1 MSINAVCHNTT
12 CYNNVLIAFL
22 YIVGLLLLLLLFAL
36 HFLSAVP
43 HFVLASYYV
52 KVIVN
57 KGSVVKIV
65 SI

>member
-1 MSINAVCHNTT
+1 M
-12 CYNNVLIAFL
+12 LITFFI
-22 YIVGLLLLLLLFAL
+22 YCGLIIIISSSSSSSSSTL

-43 HFVLASYYV
+43 HFVLVSYYV

-57 KGSVVKIV
+57 KGSVVKKV

>member
-1 MSINAVCHNTT
+1 
-12 CYNNVLIAFL
+12 VLITFFI
-22 YIVGLLLLLLLFAL
+22 YCGLIIIIISSSSSSSSTL

-43 HFVLASYYV
+43 HFVLVSYYV

-57 KGSVVKIV
+57 KGSVVKKV

>member
-22 YIVGLLLLLLLFAL
+22 YIVGLLLLLLFAL